1 MSNRGQ
7 PGRGFNIPA
16 GVAFADALARGL
28 LSMAAGDPLALAR
41 MTLLLPTRRA
51 ARAVSEAF
59 LRVAEG
65 DALLLPR
72 MFALADLDEEAGI
85 AASASLPTAIERLDR
100 TLQLARLVV
109 SAGDQFAATP
119 EQALKLAQ
127 SLSGLIDEVQT
138 EGIDFA
144 KLAELAP
151 EEFAGHWQETLK
163 FLRIVTEVWPAH
175 LEEEGLVDPVHRR
188 ILALEARREAWAR
201 NPPADP
207 VIAAGFVNADP
218 ALSDLIGVITRLPR
232 GVLVLPGLD
241 LDLDNEAWDA
251 IEPTH
256 PQFGLK
262 ALIGRIGID
271 RDQVRPWSDVDA
283 VELSRTG
290 RARLL
295 AEALRPAE
303 TTERWRTMARPPQD
317 ALDGLALLECE
328 TAGEEAEAIAHAMR
342 RTLES
347 PGRTAALVT
356 PDRGLARRV
365 AAALRRWGVEVDD
378 SAGRPLSETPVGI
391 FLELVIQAAVTD
403 FAPRPL
409 LALLKHPMAACG
421 REPEA
426 LRRLARS
433 LERAALR
440 GPRPAPGLEGLA
452 TALGRVEA
460 RAFDG
465 GPAEKDELLGWVADL
480 AQRVR
485 PLTKIIA
492 AKGGTLADLVLAHGE
507 AAEALAETPR
517 VAGPFRLWRGQDG
530 EAAAELL
537 AKLAGPAS
545 AAFPALAADAYL
557 AALGLLMS
565 GITIR
570 PLYGAHPRLSIWGLI
585 EARLQQADLTI
596 LSGLN
601 EGVWPPLPG
610 DEPWMSRPMRAK
622 FGLPPLE
629 TRIGLAAQ
637 DFLLAASGPDVLLTR
652 AKRAEGAPTVRARF
666 LSRLETMLGAFGLS
680 IPRAEAAMFTAWAE
694 AIDRPQA
701 IQPCRPPLPKPP
713 LRARP
718 RKLSVTAVET
728 WMRDPYALY
737 ARHILKLRPLDP
749 IDSDPGAAERGNF
762 IHEALHRFISEAGAN
777 LDERDLL
784 AAGRAVFGEAI
795 AHPSVA
801 AFWWPRFERIARWF
815 LEAFERPRR
824 RAGITPLA
832 TEVPGSLELAG
843 PGGPF
848 TLTAK
853 ADRIDRLSDG
863 SLSILDYKTGR
874 VPKTD
879 EVSWG
884 LAPQL
889 PLEAAIAEFGGF
901 AGVPRGETAELTFLK
916 LTGGNPPGE
925 IFSALGGIDIHDEVR
940 AARDGLLRLIMLF
953 DNPATPYPA
962 KPRPEHARGGD
973 YDHLARIGE
982 WAPDTSEDLA

>member
-7 PGRGFNIPA
+7 PGQVFNIPA

-28 LSMAAGDPLALAR
+28 LARTAGDPLALAR

-85 AASASLPTAIERLDR
+85 TASAALPPAIARLDR
-100 TLQLARLVV
+100 LLQLARLVA
-109 SAGDQFAATP
+109 SAGDRFAATP

-127 SLSGLIDEVQT
+127 SLADLIDEVQT
-138 EGIDFA
+138 EGVDFA
-144 KLAELAP
+144 KLSELAP
-151 EEFAGHWQETLK
+151 EEFAHHWQDTLQ
-163 FLRIVTEVWPAH
+163 FLRIVTEVWPAI
-175 LEEEGLVDPVHRR
+175 LTGGGLVDPVRRR
-188 ILALEARREAWAR
+188 ISALEARRETWTR

-218 ALSDLIGVITRLPR
+218 ALSDLIAAIARLPQ
-232 GVLVLPGLD
+232 GIIVLPGLD
-241 LDLDNEAWDA
+241 LDLDNEGWEA
-251 IEPTH
+251 IEATH
-256 PQFGLK
+256 PQFGPK
-262 ALIGRIGID
+262 ALIARIGID
-271 RDQVRPWSDVDA
+271 RDQIRPWPGVNPADA
-283 VELSRTG
+283 ESRTS

-295 AEALRPAE
+295 AESLRPAE
-303 TTERWRTMARPPQD
+303 TTERWRTMARPPGN
-317 ALDGLALLECE
+317 ALDGLTLLECE
-328 TAGEEAEAIAHAMR
+328 TAGEEAEAIALAMR
-342 RTLES
+342 QTLEI

-378 SAGRPLSETPVGI
+378 SAGRPLAETPVGV
-391 FLELVIQAAVTD
+391 FLELVIQAAVAD

-409 LALLKHPMAACG
+409 LALLKHPLAACG
-421 REPEA
+421 LEPEA

-452 TALGRVEA
+452 SALRRIEP

-465 GPAEKDELLGWVADL
+465 GPAEKDELLGWIADL
-480 AQRVR
+480 ARRVE
-485 PLTKIIA
+485 PLTEIVA
-492 AKGGTLADLVLAHGE
+492 AKGGRLADLVLAHGE
-507 AAEALAETPR
+507 AAEALAETTR
-517 VAGPFRLWRGQDG
+517 EAGPFRLWRGQDG
-530 EAAAELL
+530 EAAADLL
-537 AKLAGPAS
+537 ARLAGPAS
-545 AAFPALAADAYL
+545 ASFPELAAEAYP
-557 AALGLLMS
+557 AALGLLMRS
-565 GITIR
+565 VAIR

-610 DEPWMSRPMRAK
+610 DEPWMSRPMRTK

-629 TRIGLAAQ
+629 ARIGLAAQ

-680 IPRAEAAMFTAWAE
+680 IPRADAAAFAAWAE

-701 IQPCRPPLPKPP
+701 IQPCRPPLPRPP

-728 WMRDPYALY
+728 WMRNPYALY
-737 ARHILKLRPLDP
+737 ARHILKLNPLDP
-749 IDSDPGAAERGNF
+749 IDADPGAAERGNF
-762 IHEALHRFISEAGAN
+762 IHEALHRFISEAGAD

-784 AAGRAVFGEAI
+784 AAGRAVFGDAI
-795 AHPSVA
+795 AHPSVG

-815 LEAFERPRR
+815 LTAFERPRR
-824 RAGITPLA
+824 LAGIMPLA
-832 TEVPGSLELAG
+832 TEVAGSLELAG

-863 SLSILDYKTGR
+863 RLAILDYKTGR
-874 VPKTD
+874 VPKAD

-901 AGVPRGETAELTFLK
+901 AGVPRSEIAELTFLK

-925 IFSALGGIDIHDEVR
+925 IFSVLDGIDMHDEVL
-940 AARDGLLRLIMLF
+940 AARDGLLRLIALF

-962 KPRPEHARGGD
+962 KPRPEFARGSD

-982 WAPDTSEDLA
+982 